1 MPEKEN
7 NSLKESL
14 EKKIKEFSALYE
26 VGKSVTSTLDLDE
39 LLALIT
45 RKAAIIMNAS
55 ACSLR
60 LLDKSGCELLLRSS
74 YGFVSKRFHKIKRSL
89 KVGESIAGRVVK
101 SGRPYITN
109 DLRKE
114 KDYKYLSYVTE
125 KGLRSLITV
134 PLVQKDKIIGVLSI
148 YNVRL
153 SKYTQAD
160 VKLLSMFASQAAIAI
175 ENAKLFEQAETGY
188 LNTIRTLSNIIDAKD
203 SQTFGH
209 SERVMKHCMDI
220 AMELGLSEKEI
231 ELLKYAGL
239 LHDIGKIGID
249 VGILRKPAKL
259 TRDEWKIMAMHPVV
273 GSGIVEQIGFLDNL
287 APIILHHHERY
298 DGRGYPSK
306 LKKRNIPIGARI
318 LSVVDAYESMASD
331 RPYRKALSAK
341 KIRQE
346 LLEGAGTQ
354 FDPDIVKIFLKI
366 LDSKRNKTKKARQP
380 CQIRRRRI

>member
-1 MPEKEN
+1 MPQKEN
-7 NSLKESL
+7 SSLKENL
-14 EKKIKEFSALYE
+14 KKKIEEFSALYE
-26 VGKSVTSTLDLDE
+26 VGKSITSTLRLDE
-39 LLALIT
+39 VLALIT
-45 RKAAIIMNAS
+45 KKAATIMNVS

-74 YGFVSKRFHKIKRSL
+74 YGFDNKRFHKAKRTL

-101 SGRPYITN
+101 GGKPYIIN
-109 DLRKE
+109 DIRKD
-114 KDYKYLSYVTE
+114 KNYKYPYYAMQ

-134 PLVQKDKIIGVLSI
+134 PLVQKDKIVGVLSI
-148 YNVRL
+148 YNT
-153 SKYTQAD
+153 KIGQYTQED

-175 ENAKLFEQAETGY
+175 ENAKLFEQAESGY

-209 SERVMKHCMDI
+209 SERVMEHCMDI
-220 AMELGLSEKEI
+220 AEELKISGHEKDA
-231 ELLKYAGL
+231 LKYAGL

-249 VGILRKPAKL
+249 VGILRKPSKL
-259 TRDEWKIMAMHPVV
+259 SKDEWKVMTMHPVV
-273 GSGIVEQIGFLDNL
+273 GSGIVEQIGFLDDL

-298 DGRGYPSK
+298 DGKGYPSK
-306 LKKRNIPIGARI
+306 LKKNKIPLAARI
-318 LSVVDAYESMASD
+318 LSVVDAYESMVSD

-354 FDPDIVKIFLKI
+354 FDPDIVKIFLKT
-366 LDSKRNKTKKARQP
+366 LSKTPAHL
-380 CQIRRRRI
+380 